1 MVSVSSKI
9 TLATTVAAAMLFS
22 VAIALPVT
30 PASAAEEGT
39 FAEGSQAREWGLAGE
54 EKATFTGKVVDIT
67 CELAGDCADNCGNGN
82 RNLGIVREADN
93 VLVLVMKNSQA
104 AFNGAVEDLLP
115 YCNKRVDVDGVL
127 VGADEFV
134 SAKFYMVQSIR
145 EVGAPEWSKANLWTK
160 RWAEKNPN
168 ATTPSGS
175 TKGPWFRRD
184 PRVLKQL
191 AKDGHFGLGL
201 EVDQQYI
208 LDNE

>member
-1 MVSVSSKI
+1 VISVSLK
-9 TLATTVAAAMLFS
+9 TTFTATVLFS
-22 VAIALPVT
+22 MAIALPV
-30 PASAAEEGT
+30 PSASAAEEGA
-39 FAEGSQAREWGLAGE
+39 FAERSQAREWGLSGE

-134 SAKFYMVQSIR
+134 TAKFYMVQSIR
-145 EVGAPEWSKANLWTK
+145 EAGAPEWSKANLWTK